1 MKDELSLGGAI
12 MRRFLSVFLVL
23 IMASTFVFAN
33 GSAESKETSQ
43 SGRTLSVLLS
53 EEPAQGDA
61 LVNALNRWAQET
73 GNTIKQLVIPYED
86 QLTKFPLMAK
96 NKDLP
101 DLVATTRLGQLYP
114 DEFEDI
120 TTFLD
125 KSMFEQQALTLIG
138 QSYTSKKYTTA
149 PQQFTITCVYYNKD
163 AFDKA
168 GLKVPTADDP
178 WTLDELY
185 KNAKLLMDK
194 GGVKYGIAMDGS
206 RARYDNMMY
215 MYGGSLVVADGNSFK
230 VTVNSPENIKALQ
243 MFVGWNNTVMPKA
256 IWAGG
261 TADNP
266 ADYFK
271 NGDVGMYFSGTWN
284 YNTFVN
290 EIKGMRWGVMP
301 SPVGPKGGS
310 AILGGSGLGVP
321 VHAKNNDLGKAFM
334 KWFYAKD
341 NFQKYLN
348 DDKGLSSLVGVTYH
362 PQDEQV
368 IADYQVFQTEVPKV
382 PSAFIVDESSNWR
395 QYYDNEYRD
404 ALKQAVNGDITPQ
417 QALTGFATMLSKKS
431 GWSLVY

>member
-1 MKDELSLGGAI
+1 
-12 MRRFLSVFLVL
+12 MRKILTVLLVL
-23 IMASTFVFAN
+23 VLASTVVFAN
-33 GSAESKETSQ
+33 GSSESKSSAQ
-43 SGRTLSVLLS
+43 SGQTLSVMLS

-61 LVNALNRWAQET
+61 LVNALNRWAAET
-73 GNTIKQLVIPYED
+73 GNTIKLLVIPYED

-149 PQQFTITCVYYNKD
+149 PQQFTITCVFYNKD
-163 AFDKA
+163 AFAKA
-168 GLKVPTADDP
+168 GITAPTADNP
-178 WTLDELY
+178 WTLDQLY
-185 KNAKLLMDK
+185 QNAKLLMEK

-206 RARYDNMMY
+206 RARYDNLMY
-215 MYGGSLVVADGNSFK
+215 MYGGSLVQADGSSFK
-230 VTVNSPENIKALQ
+230 VTVNSKENIQALQ
-243 MFVGWNNTVMPKA
+243 MFINWNNTVMPKA

-261 TADNP
+261 TAENP

-284 YNTFVN
+284 YNTFRN
-290 EIKGMRWGVMP
+290 EIKGMQWGVMP

-310 AILGGSGLGVP
+310 SILGGSGLGVP
-321 VHAKNNDLGKAFM
+321 VHAKNNSLAKSFM
-334 KWFYAKD
+334 QWFYQKD

-362 PQDEQV
+362 PEDAQV
-368 IADYQVFQTEVPKV
+368 VADYQVFQSEVPKM
-382 PSAFIVDESSNWR
+382 PMAFIVDESSNWR
-395 QYYDNEYRD
+395 QFYDNEYRD
-404 ALKQAVNGDITPQ
+404 ALKQAVNGDLTAE

-431 GWSLVY
+431 GWPLAY